1 MCVCVYV
8 CVCVCV
14 YVWVYVCVRVG
25 VCVRV
30 CVCVCVCKCACRG
43 SGWEGGRGGSGNNFY
58 VIAHTGYNS
67 LPSLPLPLSSSYSP
81 FPVKLAKQV
90 LHKTA
95 SGSLLAQSYL
105 STVLLFAGLYT
116 LEYRFNVSN

>member
-1 MCVCVYV
+1 MHILRVFVCVYM
-8 CVCVCV
+8 
-14 YVWVYVCVRVG
+14 
-25 VCVRV
+25 CVRV
-30 CVCVCVCKCACRG
+30 CMYQG
-43 SGWEGGRGGSGNNFY
+43 GGWREGSGNNFY
-58 VIAHTGYNS
+58 VTPHTGYKKILS
-67 LPSLPLPLSSSYSP
+67 LLSSYSP
-81 FPVKLAKQV
+81 FPVKLAIQV